1 MGILAVTI
9 LVSYSEI
16 ALKSRYVRNN
26 LEKSLAQDIVNIL
39 RKNGYDDA
47 EAFRRYGRIYIE
59 GVPNEASNIV
69 SKVFGV
75 ANVMPS
81 TKVETSYEAVLN
93 EIAEEGK
100 RTMKE
105 GDGFAVRPKVVGDHK
120 FTSRDLSYEGGSRV
134 MSALKDRNI
143 HVDLTN
149 PDVTLYAEVRD
160 NEAFIYSQV
169 IRGVLGLPYGTQ
181 GKAVSLFSGG
191 IDSPVAAW
199 LMMKRGVGVLPLFM
213 DQRPFVGDSYVER
226 AITTFKHIASMV
238 PRTNYKLYAAPMGE
252 IMERIMET
260 RELKFTCVMCKRS
273 MYRLAEEFSKRHKAQ
288 AVITGESMGQ
298 VASQTLSNMYVLSNS
313 INMPILRPIVGLD
326 KVEIEDIARKIGTYG
341 LTAKST
347 EGCKCV
353 PEGPATRSR
362 VEVIEDLEAE
372 LGLVALCNEVAHK
385 IEVIAEA

>member
-1 MGILAVTI
+1 MDLLALTI

-39 RKNGYDDA
+39 RKNGYADA
-47 EAFRRYGRIYIE
+47 ESHRRYGRIYIE
-59 GVPNEASNIV
+59 GVPNEASDIV

-81 TKVETSYEAVLN
+81 TRVGNEYEAVLAQ
-93 EIAEEGK
+93 IVEEAK
-100 RTMKE
+100 SKMKE
-105 GDGFAVRPKVVGDHK
+105 GDGFAVRPKVVGEHEY
-120 FTSRDLSYEGGSRV
+120 TSRDLSYEGGSRV
-134 MSALKDRNI
+134 MGALKDRNI

-149 PDVTLYAEVRD
+149 PDITLYAEVRD
-160 NEAFIYSQV
+160 QESFIYSQV

-191 IDSPVAAW
+191 IDSPVSTW

-213 DQRPFVGDSYVER
+213 DQRPYVGDSYVER
-226 AITTFKHIASMV
+226 AITSFKHIASMV

-273 MYRLAEEFSKRHKAQ
+273 MYRIAEEFSKRHKAQ

-298 VASQTLSNMYVLSNS
+298 VASQTLSNMYVLSAS

-341 LTAKST
+341 ITAKTT

-353 PEGPATRSR
+353 PVGPATRSR
-362 VEVIEDLEAE
+362 VEVIEELEAE
-372 LGLVALCNEVAHK
+372 LDLVALCNEVAHK
-385 IEVIAEA
+385 IEVIAEV